1 MRNRSRN
8 VGLAALLAGPR
19 GHGVVQQRIPGR
31 PGTGAH
37 RRHPAA
43 RGRGSCDDDPG
54 DILSTPPTG
63 RSTSGRPRASTRR
76 LSAKVDGD
84 KLAIEFTTA
93 GPVESLDDPTFFVE
107 HGSGA
112 STDASFELRIQPMTA
127 APARTWGTLLV
138 TFKAGNQQPSSRLA
152 APVTVT
158 DTGVRVDVPSKDL
171 PPIVALVWSFGV
183 SNGEGPDALSDDCST
198 VDPPRT
204 GGSTPGTVTPPSTA
218 PPTTSAP
225 IPFGQTQVYKPTGSK
240 VTVYAAQ
247 FPPVKS
253 KPLSTPLEDG
263 SAPAVADVQVCVGD
277 KATEVR
283 STSFQLKGADNRLY
297 FVYGLPESAT
307 DPAFP
312 ASQALQP
319 GECIRGW
326 VTFPIPV
333 DAEVAAHDDAPDT
346 RNYLALEG
354 LTGLDDVVGP
364 LGQRAER
371 IACHTFSAVAGMSRR
386 RTPEAGERVDDRVVH
401 GGGGPDG
408 AGLADALGP
417 ESDRGGG
424 LHGEA
429 LERGELRGR
438 DHPVVGEVRRERV
451 AVVVEADL
459 FEQGLGGSLGEPTV
473 HLALGEKGVEDGA
486 GVVDRHEPHE
496 LDPAGLGVDLDHGH
510 VRAEGRSAP
519 PQKVESPIS
528 GVSGWA
534 AATSDHPTPTAGV
547 PATWN
552 RASAMVPGAAPSR
565 WPAVSAGPGVRST
578 MSSTAASS
586 RSAACSRP
594 RSMAWAAAS
603 CTAAPGE
610 LHRAGAA
617 GDRPAGDDVGV
628 AVHDHDAVH
637 RDAQPVGREHG
648 PRRVVALAVGV
659 SSRW

>member
-8 VGLAALLAGPR
+8 VGLAALLALALGAT
-19 GHGVVQQRIPGR
+19 VSCSSASPGAQA
-31 PGTGAH
+31 PVPTVGTLP
-37 RRHPAA
+37 PAA
-43 RGRGSCDDDPG
+43 GGSCDDDPG
-54 DILSTPPTG
+54 DILSNTADGPINVASPPG
-63 RSTSGRPRASTRR
+63 VDLRRA
-76 LSAKVDGD
+76 SAKVDGD

-158 DTGVRVDVPSKDL
+158 DTGVRVDVPLKDL

-263 SAPAVADVQVCVGD
+263 LAPAVADVQVCAGD

-333 DAEVAAHDDAPDT
+333 DAQVAAIYYAPDT
-346 RNYLALEG
+346 RNYLVWKA
-354 LTGLDDVVGP
+354 
-364 LGQRAER
+364 
-371 IACHTFSAVAGMSRR
+371 
-386 RTPEAGERVDDRVVH
+386 
-401 GGGGPDG
+401 
-408 AGLADALGP
+408 
-417 ESDRGGG
+417 
-424 LHGEA
+424 
-429 LERGELRGR
+429 
-438 DHPVVGEVRRERV
+438 
-451 AVVVEADL
+451 
-459 FEQGLGGSLGEPTV
+459 
-473 HLALGEKGVEDGA
+473 
-486 GVVDRHEPHE
+486 
-496 LDPAGLGVDLDHGH
+496 
-510 VRAEGRSAP
+510 
-519 PQKVESPIS
+519 
-528 GVSGWA
+528 
-534 AATSDHPTPTAGV
+534 
-547 PATWN
+547 
-552 RASAMVPGAAPSR
+552 
-565 WPAVSAGPGVRST
+565 
-578 MSSTAASS
+578 
-586 RSAACSRP
+586 
-594 RSMAWAAAS
+594 
-603 CTAAPGE
+603 
-610 LHRAGAA
+610 
-617 GDRPAGDDVGV
+617 
-628 AVHDHDAVH
+628 
-637 RDAQPVGREHG
+637 
-648 PRRVVALAVGV
+648 
-659 SSRW
+659 